1 MRLRRSRASP
11 PRTRSMVQTAVTPR
25 DPVRV
30 TDVTERAA
38 RIRQGPGLAIVRRA
52 SKGRAD
58 PNPRVE
64 QGSQEDT
71 VPVYKVYLCDVL
83 DAVGSARR
91 KDVRSHLQDYFNP
104 IAQGGGF
111 PEGAL
116 VDYITATPQPASN
129 ELLIYF
135 MPYGWSVANQMPN
148 STSVNPLGGHDGLT
162 KFSNTKDGQ
171 AVSEVYAKTT
181 ITRVLANLAF
191 HEAMHN
197 KLRLGNDMHQQKGA
211 ASKEIDD
218 ATRPSEDNKKRMQ
231 AALKT
236 DRPQWTGG
244 VGIMLNKK

>member
-1 MRLRRSRASP
+1 
-11 PRTRSMVQTAVTPR
+11 
-25 DPVRV
+25 V

-135 MPYGWSVANQMPN
+135 MPFGWSVANQMPG
-148 STSVNPLGGHDGLT
+148 STFVNPVGGHDGLT
-162 KFSNTKDGQ
+162 KFSTGGE
-171 AVSEVYAKTT
+171 AVSEVYANSTD
-181 ITRVLANLAF
+181 TRVLANLAF

-197 KLRLGNDMHQQKGA
+197 KLRLGNDMHHQKGLASA
-211 ASKEIDD
+211 AVDN
-218 ATRPSEDNKKRMQ
+218 AMRPTEDNQKRMK
-231 AALKT
+231 AALKI
-236 DRPQWTGG
+236 DRPQWVGG
-244 VGIMLNKK
+244 VSLMLAKARYKGSDPAWDLTFP

>member
-1 MRLRRSRASP
+1 MAL
-11 PRTRSMVQTAVTPR
+11 
-25 DPVRV
+25 
-30 TDVTERAA
+30 
-38 RIRQGPGLAIVRRA
+38 
-52 SKGRAD
+52 
-58 PNPRVE
+58 
-64 QGSQEDT
+64 
-71 VPVYKVYLCDVL
+71 YKVYLCDVL
-83 DAVGSARR
+83 DAVGPKLR
-91 KDVRSHLQDYFNP
+91 KDVRSHLQEYFNP

-111 PEGAL
+111 PEGAF
-116 VDYITATPQPASN
+116 VDYITATPQPAAN

-197 KLRLGNDMHQQKGA
+197 KLRLGNEMHQQKGA

-218 ATRPSEDNKKRMQ
+218 GTRPTEDNKKRMQ

-236 DRPQWTGG
+236 DRKQWTGG
-244 VGIMLNKK
+244 VGIMLNKKRQQDSGDPAWNLTFP